1 MAVAW
6 TLARPGV
13 DVPIVGPRD
22 PAHIDDLDE
31 EAFARIDTVIAGAVI
46 VVGPSPEGI

>member
-1 MAVAW
+1 MAW

-31 EAFARIDTVIAGAVI
+31 EAFARIDTVTAPAMTVSMPGR
-46 VVGPSPEGI
+46 